1 MPCAKCGVSTPMLIK
16 GEDGR
21 KYCTACFVKSS
32 PMIDEGWR
40 IVKNVLDNHME
51 WEDSHEIERRR
62 DSAGGKFR
70 D

>member
-16 GEDGR
+16 GADGQ
-21 KYCTACFVKSS
+21 KLCSACFTKSS

-40 IVKNVLDNHME
+40 IVKSAMDNDME

-62 DSAGGKFR
+62 ARVRGHN
-70 D
+70 